1 MNISKVNK
9 MKIILSSLLS
19 SFLLFSSSEA
29 LALGGIES
37 LKIDQFC
44 NVKSP
49 RQTLI
54 YIDDDIIEKDDTQWA
69 LQLINKIMTNLM
81 PSEPVTLVKLSS
93 ELGSTEE
100 RWKACYPDITV
111 AELEKRKESIGFLEK
126 LLTTDASKQLK
137 EQKTVFKAQM
147 TGALEKILTEKSQ
160 QKSKSSTVKKQII
173 RALENDIAR
182 FDNRNGAIRVIIYS
196 DMLENSDL
204 ISSQNSSVLEAKK
217 LAEARKLNFQN
228 AVFHI
233 FGSGKSGNIKGLK
246 SFWEEFIDGGAGNLA
261 DIGSELILT
270 SKPPDSLKVYDVE
283 IEITKDDIRRGTLR
297 LFIDNDS
304 KLQESVVTIGTKQRS
319 LLDDGEFLCQQDH
332 CSLQA
337 KARRPL
343 IVAEGKEEFK
353 LTGTV
358 DNLSG
363 KLQIP
368 NTQLNNGKNAI
379 FDMTIKLS
387 K

>member
-1 MNISKVNK
+1 
-9 MKIILSSLLS
+9 MKIILSILLS
-19 SFLLFSSSEA
+19 SFLLLNSVES

-44 NVKSP
+44 NVKSF

-54 YIDDDIIEKDDTQWA
+54 YIDDDIIEKGDTQWA
-69 LQLINKIMTNLM
+69 LQLINKVMINLM
-81 PSEPVTLVKLSS
+81 PSESVTLIKLSS

-111 AELEKRKESIGFLEK
+111 AELEKRKDSIGFLEK

-147 TGALEKILTEKSQ
+147 TGALEKILIEKSEK
-160 QKSKSSTVKKQII
+160 KSKNSTVKKQII

-204 ISSQNSSVLEAKK
+204 ISSLNSSALEAKK

-233 FGSGKSGNIKGLK
+233 FGSGKSGSIKGLK

-270 SKPPDSLKVYDVE
+270 SKPPDSLKMYDVE
-283 IEITKDDIRRGTLR
+283 IQITKDDIRRGTLR

-319 LLDDGEFLCQQDH
+319 LLDDGEFLCQQVH
-332 CSLQA
+332 CTLEA

-343 IVAEGKEEFK
+343 VVAEGKEEFK

-358 DNLSG
+358 DSLYG

-368 NTQLNNGKNAI
+368 STQLSNGKNAD

>member
-1 MNISKVNK
+1 

-19 SFLLFSSSEA
+19 SFLLFSSSA
-29 LALGGIES
+29 TLALGGIES

-54 YIDDDIIEKDDTQWA
+54 YIDDDVIQQDDTQWA
-69 LQLINKIMTNLM
+69 LQLISKVMTNLM
-81 PSEPVTLVKLSS
+81 PSESVTLVKLSS

-337 KARRPL
+337 KARSPL

-353 LTGTV
+353 LTGTI
-358 DNLSG
+358 DSLSG

-368 NTQLNNGKNAI
+368 STQLSNGKNAI
-379 FDMTIKLS
+379 FDMAIKLS
-387 K
+387 W

>member
-1 MNISKVNK
+1 

-19 SFLLFSSSEA
+19 SFLLFSSSET

-69 LQLINKIMTNLM
+69 LQLINKVMTNLM

-111 AELEKRKESIGFLEK
+111 AELEKRKESIGLLEK

-343 IVAEGKEEFK
+343 VVTEGKEEFK
-353 LTGTV
+353 LTGTI
-358 DNLSG
+358 DSLSG

-368 NTQLNNGKNAI
+368 STQLSNGKNAV
-379 FDMTIKLS
+379 FDMTVKFS
-387 K
+387 R

>member
-1 MNISKVNK
+1 
-9 MKIILSSLLS
+9 MKIILSILLS
-19 SFLLFSSSEA
+19 SFLLLNSVES

-44 NVKSP
+44 NVKSF

-69 LQLINKIMTNLM
+69 LQLINKVMINLM
-81 PSEPVTLVKLSS
+81 PSESVTLIKLSS

-111 AELEKRKESIGFLEK
+111 AELEKRKDSIGFLEK

-147 TGALEKILTEKSQ
+147 TGALEKILIEKSE
-160 QKSKSSTVKKQII
+160 QKLKNSTVKKQII

-204 ISSQNSSVLEAKK
+204 ISSLNSSALEAKK

-233 FGSGKSGNIKGLK
+233 FGSGKSGSIKGLK

-270 SKPPDSLKVYDVE
+270 SKPPDSLKMYDVE
-283 IEITKDDIRRGTLR
+283 IQITKDDIRRGTLR

-304 KLQESVVTIGTKQRS
+304 KLQESVVIIGTKQRS
-319 LLDDGEFLCQQDH
+319 LLDDGEFLCQQVH
-332 CSLQA
+332 CTLEA

-343 IVAEGKEEFK
+343 VVAEGKEEFK

-358 DNLSG
+358 DSLYG

-368 NTQLNNGKNAI
+368 STQLSNGKNAV

>member
-1 MNISKVNK
+1 

-19 SFLLFSSSEA
+19 SFLLFSSSET

-69 LQLINKIMTNLM
+69 LQLINKVMTNLM

-343 IVAEGKEEFK
+343 VVAEGKEEFK

-358 DNLSG
+358 DSLSG

-368 NTQLNNGKNAI
+368 STQLSNGKNAV
-379 FDMTIKLS
+379 FDMTVKLS
-387 K
+387 R